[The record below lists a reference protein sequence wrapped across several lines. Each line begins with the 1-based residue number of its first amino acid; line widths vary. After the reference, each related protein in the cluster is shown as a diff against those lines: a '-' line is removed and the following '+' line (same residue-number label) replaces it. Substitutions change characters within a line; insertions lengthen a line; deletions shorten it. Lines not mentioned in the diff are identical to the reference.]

1 MAARLNTE
9 PESFKVK
16 EKPGNLK
23 PVIAGVNRSGK
34 RRVGQLAD
42 FEISE
47 EPTAETL
54 QTDWPGNLLVG
65 TADPLES
72 LLPAQTGKSASIC
85 DEIESGQLVGS
96 SNTSVGSEA

>member
-23 PVIAGVNRSGK
+23 PVIAGVNRYGK

-42 FEISE
+42 FAISE
-47 EPTAETL
+47 EP
-54 QTDWPGNLLVG
+54 N
-65 TADPLES
+65 S
-72 LLPAQTGKSASIC
+72 
-85 DEIESGQLVGS
+85 
-96 SNTSVGSEA
+96 